1 MTIVIVFVFLN
12 IPRVI
17 LGVFEVSTIPNILEC
32 RRRHCRYFISPGR
45 WVADSIIR
53 FLLMLNSSLNF
64 IIYCFHGS
72 TFRRT
77 LFSIIHSICTS
88 GSQGEAEDANSIG
101 VVDQTHAPDTTATE
115 DVDGQNENEISVTG
129 LQISRC

>member
-1 MTIVIVFVFLN
+1 MTIVIVFVVLN

-32 RRRHCRYFISPGR
+32 RRRHCRYFVSHGR

-77 LFSIIHSICTS
+77 LFSMIQSICTS
-88 GSQGEAEDANSIG
+88 RSQSELENENSIE
-101 VVDQTHAPDTTATE
+101 VVDQTHAADTIAAE
-115 DVDGQNENEISVTG
+115 DVDCQNENEINETG
-129 LQISRC
+129 LRISRC